1 MSVAAQTVLNQIFM
15 LPAGTGIKAAPGEQ
29 TSIERSAKIAM
40 LRNLLISVGV
50 PQTQVLQWVVAMVM
64 LETGWLTNTGT
75 REDNN
80 LSGITWDPRYFPLS
94 MRGTPRPKSEGG
106 YYVRYPTVNDW
117 ARSYMTYL
125 TKKAAPI
132 QASSLEDFV
141 HRLKLNGYM
150 RAPENI
156 YLNIMRG
163 VVAKLQ
169 FNDVLAQDRREIA
182 AQEDPNNPLNWWK
195 RQNIWI
201 KGGTILA
208 AIVVV
213 KKILD

>member
-1 MSVAAQTVLNQIFM
+1 MSVAAKTVLNQIFM

-29 TSIERSAKIAM
+29 TSIERSNKIAL
-40 LRNLLISVGV
+40 LRQLLVSVGV
-50 PQTQVLQWVVAMVM
+50 PQTQVLVWVVAMVM

-80 LSGITWDPRYFPLS
+80 LSGITWDKRYFPLS
-94 MRGTPRPKSEGG
+94 WKGSPRPKSEGG
-106 YYVRYPTVNDW
+106 YYVKFPTVNDW

-132 QASSLEDFV
+132 QAVSLEDFV

-150 RAPENI
+150 KAPENM

-163 VVAKLQ
+163 IVAKLQ

-182 AQEDPNNPLNWWK
+182 AQEDPNNPLTWWK
-195 RQNIWI
+195 KQSILV
-201 KGGTILA
+201 KGGAILA